1 MFQIQRDIC
10 WPATVKTDPSSSAGV
25 ADPNSP
31 FYEKIL
37 STLFSRKVDPA
48 KDFVWDM
55 HAQCPT
61 AAELLRQRVV
71 KETLVS
77 IFKCHGAVEVPT
89 PSIYPHSSH
98 HTNAV
103 KLLDDNGTLL
113 QLPFDLKM
121 GRARMLAK
129 STYSVLH
136 QSYSFG
142 TVFREQHGGS
152 QPAQIGVVDF
162 DIVATDTLDLSLKE
176 ARVLTVVDD
185 IITTFPS
192 LSSSQM
198 AFQLGHSDLLQLIF
212 DFCGVE
218 HPARR
223 ATAEVLSKLNVQ
235 GMTWQKLRAEL
246 RSPQCGVSAT
256 SVDELQRFDFRDTPS
271 KAFAKLKSL
280 FEGTDYYQKS
290 SSTIAHL
297 KEVYEYCK
305 VLGVRAKIYITPLY
319 CVNEA
324 FFKGGVM
331 FSCVYDKKVKLVFAA
346 GGRYDS
352 LVKEHRHKAGGSLMG
367 ERHAVGVSFA
377 WERLAQL
384 PAKSGGKA
392 FLKKAAEEVAHGLFS
407 QKRCDVLVAS
417 YDPVIR
423 RSTALEILRTLQT
436 NAISAELASEARSSD
451 ELIPD
456 KPEEQP
462 AWMVIV
468 KSDIVK
474 IKTLWRNVPDEELP
488 SRELLNWLRGEIRER
503 DSTIK
508 AAAVTSTRP
517 RGALAQSD
525 TNNSLGLGDA
535 SPYPYPYTHASQ
547 AGQHHSHQQQQ
558 QQQEVR
564 VLTAQTRSKKFNRQT
579 VVEQAQTSAARLVQS
594 FLDGPVAAIETT
606 DAVLQAIRGT
616 SLSEPETWRRLDVTN
631 AEKKYVREVQD
642 MLGEFRDAGSRHA
655 FVYNFRTGSCIYYD
669 LGA

>member
-1 MFQIQRDIC
+1 M
-10 WPATVKTDPSSSAGV
+10 

-55 HAQCPT
+55 HTQSPA

-77 IFKCHGAVEVPT
+77 IFKCHGAVELPT
-89 PSIYPHSSH
+89 PAIYPHSAH

-103 KLLDDNGTLL
+103 RLLDNNGTLL

-129 STYSVLH
+129 SNNVGLQ

-142 TVFREQHGGS
+142 TVFREQHGGG
-152 QPAQIGVVDF
+152 QPTQIGVVDF

-212 DFCGVE
+212 DFCSVE
-218 HPARR
+218 HSTRR

-235 GMTWQKLRAEL
+235 GMTWQKLRGEL

-256 SVDELQRFDFRDTPS
+256 SVDELQRFDFRDSPS
-271 KAFAKLKSL
+271 KAFPKLKSL
-280 FEGTDYYQKS
+280 FEGTDYYQKA

-305 VLGVRAKIYITPLY
+305 VLGVKSKIHITPLY

-331 FSCVYDKKVKLVFAA
+331 FSCVYDKKVKQVFAA

-352 LVKEHRHKAGGSLMG
+352 LVKEHRHKAGSSLIG

-423 RSTALEILRTLQT
+423 RSTALEVLRILQT
-436 NAISAELASEARSSD
+436 NAICAELADEARSSD

-503 DSTIK
+503 DSTMK
-508 AAAVTSTRP
+508 ATTSARP
-517 RGALAQSD
+517 RERLVQTD
-525 TNNSLGLGDA
+525 TSNSLRDT
-535 SPYPYPYTHASQ
+535 SPFPHPS
-547 AGQHHSHQQQQ
+547 HHTGH
-558 QQQEVR
+558 QQEVR
-564 VLTAQTRSKKFNRQT
+564 VLTAQIRSKKFNRQT
-579 VVEQAQTSAARLVQS
+579 VVEQAQTSAAKLVQS

-616 SLSEPETWRRLDVTN
+616 SLSEPDTWRRLDVTN

-642 MLGEFRDAGSRHA
+642 MLGEFRDSGSKHA